1 MYEYMETN
9 ILIFTMLWRFK
20 RDKAGEER
28 EQLAKGNTEQRNVC

>member
-1 MYEYMETN
+1 MYEYMEKK

-28 EQLAKGNTEQRNVC
+28 EQLQKEIPSSENVC